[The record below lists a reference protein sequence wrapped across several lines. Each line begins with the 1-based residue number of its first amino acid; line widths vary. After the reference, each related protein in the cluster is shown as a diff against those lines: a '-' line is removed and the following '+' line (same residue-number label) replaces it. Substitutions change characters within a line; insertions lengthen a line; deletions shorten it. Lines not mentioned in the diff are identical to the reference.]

1 MEIASKLH
9 TIDWIILSVTLIF
22 IVAYGTYVT
31 RKNANVTDYIKGG
44 SDSKWWT
51 IGLSVM
57 ATQASAITF
66 LSTPGQAFHSG
77 MGFVQFYFGLPI
89 AMIIICVVF
98 IPIYHKLKVY
108 TAYEFL
114 EGRFDLKTRSL
125 AAILFL
131 IQRGLAAGIT
141 IFAPAIILS
150 AVLDW
155 DLLTLNIIIGFLV
168 IIYTVSGGTKAVNVT
183 QKQQMIIIFI
193 GMLIAFFMI
202 MSQLPEN
209 ITFTNALEI
218 AGASNKMEVL
228 DFSFDLSNRYTVW
241 TGILGGTFLML
252 SYFGT
257 DQSQVQRYLS
267 GKSVRESQLGLI
279 FNGLLKV
286 PMQFFILLIGVMV
299 FVFYQF
305 NASPLNFNPGANE
318 EVLKS
323 EFVEEY
329 QQLEAEHTIIENDKR
344 LLFSDG
350 FQLEEKDRIQAL
362 NKRDLE
368 LKEAAKE
375 IIKKVDEK
383 NTLKKIESNDKD
395 YVFIHFILN
404 NLPRGLI
411 GLLLAV
417 ILSAAMSSTASELN
431 ALASTTAIDLYKR
444 NVKEEKSEEHFVKA
458 SKWFTL
464 LWGLIAISV
473 ACIANLFDNL
483 IQLVNIIGSI
493 FYGNVLGIFLL
504 AFFFKKVKGNAVF
517 IAALITQILICS
529 IYYFGIYQLE
539 SQGLE
544 PIISYLWLNFIG
556 CILVLFFSLL
566 FVFKA
571 INNQSKIVLII
582 TSLAIFKITYDI
594 LNDVSLNIAHV
605 VTLIILFL
613 FLGYFNID
621 KKLNYEKEN
630 N

>member
-9 TIDWIILSVTLIF
+9 VVDWIILSVTLIS
-22 IVAYGTYVT
+22 IVSYGTYVT

-89 AMIIICVVF
+89 AMVIICVVF

-150 AVLDW
+150 AVLGW

-305 NASPLNFNPGANE
+305 NASPLNFNPTVNDAIANS
-318 EVLKS
+318 KYIS
-323 EFVEEY
+323 EY
-329 QQLEAEHTIIENDKR
+329 QQLEAEHIQIENTKK
-344 LLFSDG
+344 LLFIDG
-350 FQLEEKDRIQAL
+350 FQLEEKQQIQDL
-362 NKRDLE
+362 NERDLAIKAKSK
-368 LKEAAKE
+368 LIIDKIDKE
-375 IIKKVDEK
+375 
-383 NTLKKIESNDKD
+383 NTLDKIESNDKD

-431 ALASTTAIDLYKR
+431 ALASTTAMDLYKR
-444 NVKEEKSEEHFVKA
+444 NVKGEKSDAHYVTA

-464 LWGLIAISV
+464 AWGIVAISI
-473 ACIANLFDNL
+473 ACVANLFENL
-483 IQLVNIIGSI
+483 IELVNIIGSI

-504 AFFFKKVKGNAVF
+504 AFFFKKVNGNAVF
-517 IAALITQILICS
+517 KAALITQVLICL
-529 IYYFGIYQLE
+529 IFYFGIYNLE
-539 SQGLE
+539 AQGLD

-556 CILVLFFSLL
+556 CILVSFFSLL
-566 FVFKA
+566 FVFKS
-571 INNQSKIVLII
+571 INMQSKLTLII

-594 LNDVSLNIAHV
+594 FNDVSLNIIHV
-605 VTLIILFL
+605 VTLIILFF
-613 FLGYFNID
+613 FLGFFNFD
-621 KKLNYEKEN
+621 KTTINDK
-630 N
+630 

>member
-9 TIDWIILSVTLIF
+9 VVDWIILSVTLIS
-22 IVAYGTYVT
+22 IVSYGTYVT

-89 AMIIICVVF
+89 AMVIICVVF

-150 AVLDW
+150 AVLGW

-305 NASPLNFNPGANE
+305 NASPLNFNPTVNDAIASS
-318 EVLKS
+318 KY
-323 EFVEEY
+323 VEEY
-329 QQLEAEHTIIENDKR
+329 QQLEAEHIQIENTKK
-344 LLFSDG
+344 LLFIDG
-350 FQLEEKDRIQAL
+350 FQLEEKQQIQDL
-362 NKRDLE
+362 NERDLAIKAKSK
-368 LKEAAKE
+368 LIIDKIDKE
-375 IIKKVDEK
+375 
-383 NTLKKIESNDKD
+383 NTLDKIESNDKD

-431 ALASTTAIDLYKR
+431 ALASTTAMDLYKR
-444 NVKEEKSEEHFVKA
+444 NVKGEKSDAHYVTA

-464 LWGLIAISV
+464 AWGIVAISI
-473 ACIANLFDNL
+473 ACVANLFENL
-483 IQLVNIIGSI
+483 IELVNIIGSI

-504 AFFFKKVKGNAVF
+504 AFFFKKVNGNAVF
-517 IAALITQILICS
+517 KAALITQVLICL
-529 IYYFGIYQLE
+529 IFYFGIYNLE
-539 SQGLE
+539 AQGLD

-556 CILVLFFSLL
+556 CILVSFFSLL
-566 FVFKA
+566 FVFKS
-571 INNQSKIVLII
+571 INMQSKLTLII

-594 LNDVSLNIAHV
+594 FNDVSLNIIHV
-605 VTLIILFL
+605 VTLIILFF
-613 FLGYFNID
+613 FLGFFNFD
-621 KKLNYEKEN
+621 KTTINDK
-630 N
+630 